1 MSFPCTSLSGS
12 SQCKVRKKKWTLSGL
27 KVMRYEEMELE
38 RGPKEEGKVGG
49 GGKYSYKLKDE
60 KTHSSKFQ

>member
-1 MSFPCTSLSGS
+1 
-12 SQCKVRKKKWTLSGL
+12 
-27 KVMRYEEMELE
+27 MRYEEMELE